1 MHDYSKVPFIA
12 AIDFDGVIAQY
23 EGYQGE
29 QHFLPPKPG
38 AKEAIDILRAHG
50 IKVIIWTCRNNE
62 ADLRQYLNKYQIGFD
77 AINADVHPEIHSP
90 DQISR
95 KVLADVYIDDRGI
108 RFVDWDSTIDLVLEL
123 MAAGVK

>member
-1 MHDYSKVPFIA
+1 MSDSASPFIV

-23 EGYQGE
+23 DGYKGDD
-29 QHFLPPKPG
+29 HFLPPKPW
-38 AKEAIDILRAHG
+38 AKEAIDVLRAHG

-62 ADLRQYLNKYQIGFD
+62 AQLKEYLDKFGIGYD
-77 AINADVHPEIHSP
+77 AINADVHPEIKSP

-95 KVLADVYIDDRGI
+95 KVLADVYVDDRAVHFI
-108 RFVDWDSTIDLVLEL
+108 EWNSAMEQILDR